1 VGTIDLIAFD
11 ADDTLGAA
19 LRGCMIYKWVL
30 FDADGT
36 LFDYDRAESAALQRT
51 FEEMG
56 QGFEPRYVEAYRQ
69 INSQIWL
76 EFEQGRISQERL
88 RTLRFEML
96 FEAAG
101 VRLSPETFSTRYLR
115 NLAQGT
121 DLIDGAEEVVRTL
134 HGRTGLMLITNGLQ
148 EVQRPRFARSALNG
162 FFAGLVISEEV
173 GAAKPHPRIFD
184 VAFEQ
189 MGQPG
194 REEVLMVGD
203 SLTSDMRGGSDYGI
217 DTCWYN
223 PGQQPRN
230 PDVEIRYEIQD
241 LRQLLNLL
249 EAGGALSR

>member
-1 VGTIDLIAFD
+1 
-11 ADDTLGAA
+11 
-19 LRGCMIYKWVL
+19 MIYKWIL

-36 LFDYDRAESAALQRT
+36 LFDYDQAESAALQHT
-51 FEEMG
+51 FEQMG
-56 QGFEPRYVEAYRQ
+56 QRFEPGYVEAYRQ
-69 INSQIWL
+69 INGQIWL

-96 FEAAG
+96 FEASG
-101 VRLSPETFSTRYLR
+101 LTLSPEAFSALYLR

-134 HGRTGLMLITNGLQ
+134 HGRIGLMLITNGLQ

-162 FFAGLVISEEV
+162 LFAGLVISEEV

-184 VAFEQ
+184 AAFAE

-203 SLTSDMRGGSDYGI
+203 SLSSDMRGGSDYGI

-223 PGQQPRN
+223 PEQRPRS
-230 PDVEIRYEIQD
+230 PGIEIRYEIQD
-241 LRQLLNLL
+241 LRQLLDLL
-249 EAGGALSR
+249 EAGGAWARQGGE